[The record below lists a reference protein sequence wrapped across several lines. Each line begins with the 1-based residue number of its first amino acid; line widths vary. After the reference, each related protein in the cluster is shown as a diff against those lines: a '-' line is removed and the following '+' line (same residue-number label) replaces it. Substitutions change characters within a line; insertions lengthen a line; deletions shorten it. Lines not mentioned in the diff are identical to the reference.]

1 MVVGMVRPVA
11 MLLVPLFV
19 VGGISKVH
27 AQDAADAEVVD
38 GADAAA
44 KPAAP
49 AVVKDPKQAKQW
61 AKAAEA
67 ATRRGDG
74 LVRQK
79 KTPEAQAQ
87 YADALMA
94 WQRSIEFGDEP
105 AAVLGA
111 AGVEG
116 KLGKFD
122 QAFTRLQGLLARPD
136 VGALRAAA
144 QTMADEASM
153 QVGLIT
159 LAVSPDETLI
169 SIAGKEMGKTP
180 LKAPLVLLPGE
191 YSLEFAADGYQP
203 KQVAFTVEAGTESER
218 KIELE
223 AIPINV
229 EPEVKPVV
237 ITKPKPPASVGPS
250 KTWLYAG
257 GAATV
262 VLGGAA
268 TAFGL
273 VARSKYATYTDMNAQ
288 PVDRESARTS
298 GRRFALWSDVSMGAG
313 ALALAST
320 CYYYFAVYRPKQ
332 TKTETS
338 ATALV
343 TPKVMLGPW
352 VEPGVATGLSIQG
365 GF

>member
-1 MVVGMVRPVA
+1 MVRSVA
-11 MLLVPLFV
+11 TLLVPLFL
-19 VGGISKVH
+19 VGGSSHVS
-27 AQDAADAEVVD
+27 AQAAADAD
-38 GADAAA
+38 ARTSDSADIATARA
-44 KPAAP
+44 VP
-49 AVVKDPKQAKQW
+49 AVAKDAKLARQW

-74 LVRQK
+74 FARQK
-79 KTPEAQAQ
+79 KTAEAQAQ
-87 YADALMA
+87 YSDGLMA
-94 WQRSIEFGDEP
+94 WQRAIEFGDEP
-105 AAVLGA
+105 AAVFGA
-111 AGVEG
+111 ANVEG
-116 KLGKFD
+116 KLGKYD
-122 QAFTRLQGLLARPD
+122 LAYTRLQALLARPD
-136 VGALRAAA
+136 VAALRTAA
-144 QTMADEASM
+144 QNLLDETSM

-159 LAVSPDETLI
+159 LAVAPDETLI
-169 SIAGKEMGKTP
+169 SVAGKEMGKTP

-229 EPEVKPVV
+229 EPDVKPAV
-237 ITKPKPPASVGPS
+237 IDKPKPLRVAGPS

-273 VARSKYATYTDMNAQ
+273 VARSKYATYTDINAQ
-288 PVDRESARTS
+288 PAGRESARTS
-298 GRRFALWSDVSMGAG
+298 GRRYALWSDVSMGAG

-320 CYYYFAVYRPKQ
+320 CYYYFAVYRPNH
-332 TKTETS
+332 TKTESRDIS
-338 ATALV
+338 AIST
-343 TPKVMLGPW
+343 KVLLGPW
-352 VEPGVATGLSIQG
+352 VEPGVATGVSIQG